1 MESADERI
9 LTEFKKIVA
18 SVLHSLPK
26 NFSKQ
31 IENVEFVVKMWP
43 SNTEL
48 ESINAHANSLLFGLY
63 VGTPKNHL
71 ANTYK
76 AFPDKITIFAGPII
90 WISQSQD
97 KLYEN
102 IKETVLHE
110 IGHYFGM
117 SEAEIRKAEFLS
129 PGA

>member
-1 MESADERI
+1 MDPAVENI
-9 LTEFKKIVA
+9 LNEFKKIVA
-18 SVLHSLPK
+18 SVIQSLPK
-26 NFSKQ
+26 KFAKQ

-63 VGTPKNHL
+63 YGTPRNNLSYK
-71 ANTYK
+71 YK
-76 AFPDKITIFAGPII
+76 AFPDKITIFAGPIM

-97 KLYEN
+97 KLYLN

-117 SEAEIRKAEFLS
+117 SEEEIRKAEF
-129 PGA
+129 PVTNP